1 MNKHIEQF
9 KAYLLTNE
17 QPLLQTPFFKLC
29 KQVYDSQ
36 EATIKQCIGTITEC
50 IDGKE
55 TIKKSGIRRVIKSVG
70 TKNRGRE
77 ATVFVL
83 AVTASALYDV
93 DWKVPDVLPNIDYD
107 AEVQKGSV
115 FLKSALLGFG
125 MGILFGLY

>member
-29 KQVYDSQ
+29 KQVYDSR
-36 EATIKQCIGTITEC
+36 EAMIKQCIGTITEC

-55 TIKKSGIRRVIKSVG
+55 TIKKSGIGRVIKSVG

-93 DWKVPDVLPNIDYD
+93 I
-107 AEVQKGSV
+107 
-115 FLKSALLGFG
+115 
-125 MGILFGLY
+125 